1 MGKRHD
7 YSSEKTANNTVIQP
21 QPIKLLLPTPAG
33 YKDAD
38 VKALIFLAIES
49 NDTLRTEKAVA
60 NQIAII
66 TNGLRHFNQPYISKQ
81 ILAMNSSG
89 VIARDKYWFIAKC
102 DGLYKLIDPEEEKKL
117 ELARDL
123 NNIPFDRS
131 TFFRNDPNRG
141 SIFGFKI
148 NLNSV
153 ALKRITDD
161 VRLFFNKLTYNHVF
175 QLITHDNTIYILLD
189 TSSKLYLEAVKQ
201 LNHFLENEF
210 IIRK

>member
-7 YSSEKTANNTVIQP
+7 NSSKKVGNNTVIQP
-21 QPIKLLLPTPAG
+21 QPIKLLLPTPSD
-33 YKDAD
+33 YKNAD

-49 NDTLRTEKAVA
+49 NDSLRTGKAVA
-60 NQIAII
+60 NQITMI

-81 ILAMNSSG
+81 ISAMNSTG
-89 VIARDKYWFIAKC
+89 IIARDKYWFIAKQ

-117 ELARDL
+117 ELASDL

-131 TFFRNDPNRG
+131 TYFRNDPNRG
-141 SIFGFKI
+141 SIFGFRI

-153 ALKRITDD
+153 ELEKITDD
-161 VRLFFNKLTYNHVF
+161 VRLFFNKITYNHVF

-201 LNHFLENEF
+201 LNHFLENDF